1 MSQLIAFLLIV
12 WRLVTGTFVHSD
24 FLGLLFSLISYV
36 PQAVMDEQQLG
47 TVPFALRFFVLSTFI
62 NVFYGVFGVALGQL
76 SKGILMQPTMGLW
89 PILFC
94 DLVLQCQQNPDMP
107 RGLCCLPIEI
117 PSRWYPLVLIGIF
130 SIFFGM

>member
-1 MSQLIAFLLIV
+1 MKQMWDGIPLFNKFLLITCILIFVLTCLPLGVGFWLALAPYFLESFQV

-62 NVFYGVFGVALGQL
+62 NLFYGVFGIALG
-76 SKGILMQPTMGLW
+76 
-89 PILFC
+89 
-94 DLVLQCQQNPDMP
+94 
-107 RGLCCLPIEI
+107 
-117 PSRWYPLVLIGIF
+117 
-130 SIFFGM
+130 